1 MAWGRESE
9 AANILE
15 VGSVPQN
22 THDEQSDATN
32 WCEIHSFLYLV
43 RKTEKFCTSIGKI
56 NSLPKQ
62 KIREVVDTIS
72 GGVQDQAGWVF

>member
-22 THDEQSDATN
+22 TDDELSDATN
-32 WCEIHSFLYLV
+32 WCEIPHLV
-43 RKTEKFCTSIGKI
+43 RKIEKFCTSIGKI
-56 NSLPKQ
+56 NSLPKE
-62 KIREVVDTIS
+62 KIREVVDAIS